1 MKKITLLFLT
11 TLFVLGCA
19 SNPLRN
25 INTDKFSFKGTD
37 VYYDGKLMA
46 TMANIEVAYDDGK
59 IVREVTYRLVSDEF
73 NEQVFGLIKYFRLRH
88 PSYEIE
94 VDIPYKGL

>member
-1 MKKITLLFLT
+1 MKKFTLLVVSTFI
-11 TLFVLGCA
+11 VLGCA

-37 VYYDGKLMA
+37 VYYEGKLMA
-46 TMANIEVAYDDGK
+46 TMSNIEVAYDDGK

-73 NEQVFGLIKYFRLRH
+73 NEQVLGLIKYFRLRH

-94 VDIPYKGL
+94 VDVPYKGL

>member
-1 MKKITLLFLT
+1 MKKFTLLLVSTFI
-11 TLFVLGCA
+11 FLGCA

-37 VYYDGKLMA
+37 VYYEGKLMA
-46 TMANIEVAYDDGK
+46 VLSNIEVAYDDGK

-73 NEQVFGLIKYFRLRH
+73 NEQVLGLIKYFRLRH
-88 PSYEIE
+88 PRYEIE
-94 VDIPYKGL
+94 VDVLYKEL